1 MSLLKHVKIRLLIT
15 GILVC
20 GATTTHAALPVYN
33 LPEGHAAAA
42 KCDEIEVKLEI
53 THTSANQRNGEI
65 LLEFKK
71 SSESYTCFIFSGAD
85 GDNRLDV
92 KDNKVTD
99 LGKGE
104 YNLYVQNQEGCTKHL
119 KFKIN

>member
-1 MSLLKHVKIRLLIT
+1 MSLLKHVSIRLLIT
-15 GILVC
+15 GIFVC
-20 GATTTHAALPVYN
+20 GGIASHASLLIYEIHPGQATTV
-33 LPEGHAAAA
+33 
-42 KCDEIEVKLEI
+42 KCEEIEVKLEI

-71 SSESYTCFIFSGAD
+71 SSNSYTCFIFSGSD
-85 GDNRLDV
+85 SDNRLDI

-99 LGKGE
+99 LAKGE
-104 YNLYVQNQEGCTKHL
+104 YNLYVQNREGCTKHL

>member
-1 MSLLKHVKIRLLIT
+1 MCLLKQFKIRLLIT
-15 GILVC
+15 GVFVC
-20 GATTTHAALPVYN
+20 GGFASIAAIPVCSLNNAPAAT
-33 LPEGHAAAA
+33 A
-42 KCDEIEVKLEI
+42 KCEEIEVKLEI

-71 SSESYTCFIFSGAD
+71 SSNTYTCFIFSGTD

-104 YNLYVQNQEGCTKHL
+104 YNLYVQNLEGCTKHL